1 MRKAIIDLSRGLTLN
16 YSELSVP
23 FVIKR
28 LPLWPKPGEGWAP
41 HPGIVPYDASA
52 LGYRPGDEF
61 IHSDTSGLLV
71 ARRGTRLI
79 VRDLLRGEVATGT
92 PDFVGDI
99 PLGVVLPRTG
109 WYRSRQSYIFP
120 GAPGATGINLRP
132 LRVVSGSLDT
142 GSYRI
147 WALTYGRLPT
157 GLLFLWYSVLTATL
171 GANGGLEIK
180 LAEKPRQ
187 RVVRLY
193 VQRRLGN
200 WTPLTYLGELTG
212 DEDAFVY
219 TSHLQEGAAEEIAV
233 AKAIGQHAA
242 YYNGRYFYQADK
254 LTVLGRGAQGQE
266 GGGSG
271 GGSGG
276 GPGNR
281 PNSGFFLTYEDGLL
295 ISEVVENASPLKFAP
310 FGEWDAGV
318 ETEGG
323 LFVAVRVDGETHI
336 YHTLSGRGYNA
347 WSLVYKLPTAVQ
359 MRWAA
364 ASPSRVVFVA
374 DGQALVGNLSN
385 YQSPAGWRQVTLPVS
400 TPIRRLMW
408 TSGGQF
414 AAIVDGKLLLGG
426 ADGTS
431 WRVEA
436 PPTTGDFN
444 TFTEWKDFTYARRP
458 GKFFIL
464 AAQPFGGGEF
474 FIRTLTFNGNTWTSH
489 DFPKANNQN
498 NVVHRRF
505 ATVWSDGDNIIGFGL
520 GVKGQWYWDACIF
533 FAYPIAEMDWFGF
546 FRADQFPR
554 GCAGGDFLGEAKVV
568 PPARLWSNNDS
579 DDYGTLHKWEGG
591 VGGAFV
597 RGSRYR
603 LWAIRYNT
611 STRRVEVYNPDSP
624 VSVKGVPV
632 LLRNQVL
639 LGNFPER
646 NYRYAGDSLGYV
658 PAFASVNHGD
668 IAYANVFAFMRL
680 GDNLTARRFN
690 LEGVPFST
698 VGPLGVANEN
708 GNAAVLVRYYSALT
722 NPPTEVLLVG
732 QPPSFAQVNLG
743 TAPGPL
749 APEYVYNGIRTDGTK
764 VYYTNRYRTFVV
776 SGANVQS
783 YNVGGASVVTNGSKW
798 YVVGQTGVNEI
809 TSSGLLPRSTGAYIG
824 AVDGSGVIYGV
835 RASGTSLEVVEINTT
850 TWATTSLGTIPGTS
864 FRGGYVINDVL
875 TIATYDG
882 STLRVMFYDN
892 GWKTAYSIN
901 TPHPVVG
908 FLGGPVSPGGDPG
921 SPGGDPGSPGGGGN
935 EGGGSGVAADIAYQV
950 ELPPNT
956 IVWTDVG
963 YINQTTPYAYQTF
976 VPRTSASVTAITE
989 HPAGVMVFME
999 NEAFIMT
1006 GRFTSLADTRV
1017 SLYPQAVGADRGAR
1031 ITRVGSVIF
1040 TTWNGRLFAL
1050 GDGEVS
1056 LISRELTDDSPFVAV
1071 AYDPVHAMLV
1081 ARKANGR
1088 TYRYD
1093 VVRRVWFDD
1102 IDSTLDLVQLADG
1115 ALYVRQ
1121 YTDENSETRV
1131 GLFRLAGEY
1140 ERVDDNPLYYR
1151 PRPEVWIESARMHIV
1166 GNAVDLT
1173 PIKRLRAI
1181 YLQMR
1186 SEGPPNPHIEVYNE
1200 AGALVAGGDMIPT
1213 LTSNTF
1219 GIGRY
1224 HFRFP
1229 PVVTFAPERIAISFA
1244 GVKFI
1249 LANDIEVHY
1258 EARER
1263 RI

>member
-1 MRKAIIDLSRGLTLN
+1 MRKAIIDLRQGLTLN

-71 ARRGTRLI
+71 AKRGTELI
-79 VRDLLRGEVATGT
+79 VRDLLRGEVAAGT
-92 PDFVGDI
+92 PDFVGDT
-99 PLGVVLPRTG
+99 PLGAVLPRTG

-120 GAPGATGINLRP
+120 GASGATGINLRP
-132 LRVVSGSLDT
+132 LKAIAGGLDS

-147 WALTYGRLPT
+147 WALTYERLPT

-180 LAEKPRQ
+180 LAESPGQ

-193 VQRRLGN
+193 VQRLLGN

-212 DEDAFVY
+212 DKDTFIY
-219 TSHLQEGAAEEIAV
+219 TSHLQEGAAEKIAIT
-233 AKAIGQHAA
+233 KAIGQHAA
-242 YYNGRYFYQADK
+242 YYNGRYFYQSDK
-254 LTVLGRGAQGQE
+254 LTVLGRGAQDQA
-266 GGGSG
+266 GGGG
-271 GGSGG
+271 GG
-276 GPGNR
+276 GPGGPPGAR
-281 PNSGFFLTYEDGLL
+281 PTSGFFLTYQDGLL

-310 FGEWDAGV
+310 FGVWDAGV
-318 ETEGG
+318 ETEQG

-336 YHTLSGRGYNA
+336 YHTPSGRGYNA
-347 WSLVYKLPTAVQ
+347 WSLVYKLNTPVQ

-385 YQSPAGWRQVTLPVS
+385 YRSPAGWRQVTLPVS
-400 TPIRRLMW
+400 TPVKRLMW

-414 AAIVDGKLLLGG
+414 AAIVDGALLLGG

-431 WRVEA
+431 WEVKA
-436 PPTTGDFN
+436 PPATGDFA

-458 GKFFIL
+458 GRFFIL
-464 AAQPFGGGEF
+464 AAQPLGGGEF
-474 FIRTLTFNGNTWTSH
+474 FLRTFTFNGNTWTSH
-489 DFPKANNQN
+489 DLPKPANLNG
-498 NVVHRRF
+498 VVHRRL
-505 ATVWSDGDNIIGFGL
+505 ATVWSDGDNIVGFGL
-520 GVKGQWYWDACIF
+520 GVKGQTYWDACLPVPVG
-533 FAYPIAEMDWFGF
+533 APEMDWFGF

-554 GCAGGDFLGEAKVV
+554 GCDGGDFLGEAKVV
-568 PPARLWSNNDS
+568 PPARLWSSNDA
-579 DDYGTLHKWEGG
+579 DDYGALHKWEGG

-597 RGSRYR
+597 RGGQYR
-603 LWAIRYNT
+603 RWLIRYNT
-611 STRRVEVYNPDSP
+611 STRRVEVFNPEP
-624 VSVKGVPV
+624 PLNTKGAPI
-632 LLRNQVL
+632 LLRNQL
-639 LGNFPER
+639 YITNSPTQ
-646 NYRYAGDSLGYV
+646 NYRYAPILGDTPG
-658 PAFASVNHGD
+658 FASINQGD
-668 IAYANVFAFMRL
+668 IAYATTGAFVRL
-680 GDNLTARRFN
+680 GENLLAQRFN
-690 LEGVPFST
+690 LEGVPYSS

-708 GNAAVLVRYYSALT
+708 GNAAVLVRYYSTLA

-749 APEYVYNGIRTDGTK
+749 APEYVYNGIRTDGIK
-764 VYYTNRYRTFVV
+764 VYYTNQYRTYVV
-776 SGANVQS
+776 NGANVQA
-783 YNVGGASVVTNGSKW
+783 YNVGGASVVSDGSRW
-798 YVVGQTGVNEI
+798 YVVGQTGINEI
-809 TSSGLLPRSTGAYIG
+809 TSSGLIPKSAEAYVG

-835 RASGTSLEVVEINTT
+835 KASGTSLEVVKINTT

-892 GWKTAYSIN
+892 GWKTAYPLD

-908 FLGGPVSPGGDPG
+908 FLGGPVPPGDGGDSG
-921 SPGGDPGSPGGGGN
+921 GGDQ
-935 EGGGSGVAADIAYQV
+935 VADIAYQV
-950 ELPPNT
+950 DLPPNT

-963 YINQTTPYAYQTF
+963 YINQTTPYAYQTL

-1017 SLYPQAVGADRGAR
+1017 SLYPQAVGADNGAR

-1056 LISRELTDDSPFVAV
+1056 LISRELTDDSPFMAV
-1071 AYDPVHAMLV
+1071 GYDPVHAMLV
-1081 ARKANGR
+1081 ARKENGR

-1093 VVRRVWFDD
+1093 IVRKVWFDD
-1102 IDSTLDLVQLADG
+1102 IDGTLDLVQLADG
-1115 ALYVRQ
+1115 VLYVRQ

-1173 PIKRLRAI
+1173 PVKRLRAI

-1200 AGALVAGGDMIPT
+1200 TGALVAGGDMIPT

-1219 GIGRY
+1219 GIARY

-1229 PVVTFAPERIAISFA
+1229 PVITFAPERIAISFA

-1258 EARER
+1258 EGRER

>member
-1 MRKAIIDLSRGLTLN
+1 VRKAIISLSRGLTLN

-41 HPGIVPYDASA
+41 HPGIVPFDESA
-52 LGYRPGDEF
+52 LEYQPGDEF
-61 IHSDTSGLLV
+61 IHSDTSGLVV
-71 ARRGTRLI
+71 AKRGSELI
-79 VRDLLRGEVATGT
+79 VRDLLRGEVARGT
-92 PDFVGDI
+92 PDFVGNT

-109 WYRSRQSYIFP
+109 WYRSRQAYIFP
-120 GAPGATGINLRP
+120 GTPGATGINLRP
-132 LRVVSGSLDT
+132 LKVINGSLGG

-147 WALTYGRLPT
+147 WALTYERLQT
-157 GLLFLWYSVLTATL
+157 GLLFLWYSVLTATIS
-171 GANGGLEIK
+171 GGLEIK
-180 LAEKPRQ
+180 LAEKPGQ

-193 VQRRLGN
+193 VQRLLGN

-212 DEDAFVY
+212 DEDTFTY
-219 TSHLQEGAAEEIAV
+219 TSHLQEGAAEEIAFT
-233 AKAIGQHAA
+233 KAVGRHAA
-242 YYNGRYFYQADK
+242 YYNGRYFYQSDK
-254 LTVLGRGAQGQE
+254 LTVLGRGTQE
-266 GGGSG
+266 QAGRGPGEP
-271 GGSGG
+271 
-276 GPGNR
+276 PGNR
-281 PNSGFFLTYEDGLL
+281 PTSGFFLTYQDGLL

-318 ETEGG
+318 ETEQGI
-323 LFVAVRVDGETHI
+323 FVAVRVDGETHI
-336 YHTLSGRGYNA
+336 YHTPSGRGDNA
-347 WSLVYKLPTAVQ
+347 WSLVYKLNTPVR

-374 DGQALVGNLSN
+374 DGLALVGNLSN
-385 YQSPAGWRQVTLPVS
+385 YQSSAGWRQVTLPVS
-400 TPIRRLMW
+400 TSIKRLMW

-426 ADGTS
+426 ADGTN

-436 PPTTGDFN
+436 PPAIGDFR
-444 TFTEWKDFTYARRP
+444 TFTEWKDFTYAARP

-464 AAQPFGGGEF
+464 AAQPIGGGEF
-474 FIRTLTFNGNTWTSH
+474 YLRTFTFNGNTWTSH
-489 DFPKANNQN
+489 DLPHPANLKRA
-498 NVVHRRF
+498 VHRRL
-505 ATVWSDGDNIIGFGL
+505 ATIWSDGNNMIGFGL
-520 GVKGQWYWDACIF
+520 GVKGQWYEDACSPF
-533 FAYPIAEMDWFGF
+533 PVSAPEMDWFGF
-546 FRADQFPR
+546 YRADQFPR
-554 GCAGGDFLGEAKVV
+554 GCDGRDFLGEAKVR
-568 PPARLWSNNDS
+568 PARLWSNNDS
-579 DDYGTLHKWEGG
+579 DDYGTLYKWDGG

-597 RGSRYR
+597 RGGQYR
-603 LWAIRYNT
+603 RWLIRYNT
-611 STRRVEVYNPDSP
+611 STRRVEVFNPEP
-624 VSVKGVPV
+624 PLNTKGAPI
-632 LLRNQVL
+632 LLRSQLYIVNS
-639 LGNFPER
+639 PTR
-646 NYRYAGDSLGYV
+646 NYRYAAVLGDV
-658 PAFASVNHGD
+658 PGFASVNHGD
-668 IAYANVFAFMRL
+668 IAYATTNAFMRL
-680 GDNLTARRFN
+680 GVNLVARRFN
-690 LEGVPFST
+690 LEGVPYSS
-698 VGPLGVANEN
+698 VEPLGIANEN
-708 GNAAVLVRYYSALT
+708 GNTAVLIRYYSTLT
-722 NPPTEVLLVG
+722 NPPTETLLVG
-732 QPPSFAQVNLG
+732 NPPSFAQVNLG

-749 APEYVYNGIRTDGTK
+749 PPEHVYNGIRTDGMK
-764 VYYTNRYRTFVV
+764 VYYTNQYRTFVV
-776 SGANVQS
+776 NGAEVQS
-783 YNVGGASVVTNGSKW
+783 YNVGGVSVVSDGSRW

-809 TSSGLLPRSTGAYIG
+809 TSSGLIPKSTDAYVG

-835 RASGTSLEVVEINTT
+835 KASGAGLEVVEIDTT

-864 FRGGYVINDVL
+864 FRGGYIINGVL

-882 STLRVMFYDN
+882 STLRVMFYDE
-892 GWKTAYSIN
+892 GWKTAYSLN

-908 FLGGPVSPGGDPG
+908 FIGGPVP
-921 SPGGDPGSPGGGGN
+921 PGGGGS
-935 EGGGSGVAADIAYQV
+935 GSGGEAADFAYQV
-950 ELPPNT
+950 DLPPNT

-976 VPRTSASVTAITE
+976 VPRTSNSVTAITE

-1017 SLYPQAVGADRGAR
+1017 SLYPRAVGADEGAR

-1040 TTWNGRLFAL
+1040 TVWNGRLFAI
-1050 GDGEVS
+1050 GDGEVA

-1081 ARKANGR
+1081 ARKENGR

-1102 IDSTLDLVQLADG
+1102 IDGTLDLVQLADG
-1115 ALYVRQ
+1115 VLYVRE
-1121 YTDENSETRV
+1121 YTAEGSEPRV
-1131 GLFRLAGEY
+1131 GLFRLAGEN

-1151 PRPEVWIESARMHIV
+1151 PRPEVWIESVRMHV
-1166 GNAVDLT
+1166 AGNAIDLT
-1173 PIKRLRAI
+1173 PVKRLRAI

-1200 AGALVAGGDMIPT
+1200 AGALVAAGDMIPT
-1213 LTSNTF
+1213 LTSNPF
-1219 GIGRY
+1219 GIARY

-1229 PVVTFAPERIAISFA
+1229 PVITFAPERIAVSFA

>member
-52 LGYRPGDEF
+52 LEYRPGDEF
-61 IHSDTSGLLV
+61 IHSDTSGLFV
-71 ARRGTRLI
+71 AKRGTELI
-79 VRDLLRGEVATGT
+79 VRDLLRGEVAAGT
-92 PDFVGDI
+92 PDFVGGT

-109 WYRSRQSYIFP
+109 WYRSRQGYIFP

-132 LRVVSGSLDT
+132 LRVVSGSLDAGT
-142 GSYRI
+142 YRI
-147 WALTYGRLPT
+147 WALTYRRLPT

-180 LAEKPRQ
+180 LAEKPGQ
-187 RVVRLY
+187 RVVKLY
-193 VQRRLGN
+193 VQRLLGN
-200 WTPLTYLGELTG
+200 RTPLTYLGELTG
-212 DEDAFVY
+212 DEDTFTY

-242 YYNGRYFYQADK
+242 YYNGRYFYQSDK
-254 LTVLGRGAQGQE
+254 LTVLGRGAQDQA
-266 GGGSG
+266 
-271 GGSGG
+271 GG
-276 GPGNR
+276 GPGEGVGNR
-281 PNSGFFLTYEDGLL
+281 PTSGFFLTYQDGLL
-295 ISEVVENASPLKFAP
+295 ISEVVESASPLKFAP

-318 ETEGG
+318 ETEQG

-336 YHTLSGRGYNA
+336 YHTPPGRGYNA
-347 WSLVYKLPTAVQ
+347 WSLVYRFPTPVQ

-374 DGQALVGNLSN
+374 DGLALVGNLSN
-385 YQSPAGWRQVTLPVS
+385 YRSPTGWRRVTLPVS
-400 TPIRRLMW
+400 TPIKRLIW

-414 AAIVDGKLLLGG
+414 AAIVDGALLLGG

-431 WRVEA
+431 WRIEA

-444 TFTEWKDFTYARRP
+444 THREWKDFAYARRP

-464 AAQPFGGGEF
+464 AAEPRGGGEF
-474 FIRTLTFNGNTWTSH
+474 FLRVFIFDGNTWTSH
-489 DFPKANNQN
+489 QPKFRVRGLFSTVHLR
-498 NVVHRRF
+498 NVVFRRF
-505 ATVWSDGDNIIGFGL
+505 ATIWSDGDNILGTGF
-520 GVKGQWYWDACIF
+520 GVKGGWYPLACATDAAF
-533 FAYPIAEMDWFGF
+533 TSEQDWFGF
-546 FRADQFPR
+546 FRADQYPLECSGNDILAEMR
-554 GCAGGDFLGEAKVV
+554 VS
-568 PPARLWSNNDS
+568 PARLWSSSDT

-591 VGGAFV
+591 LGGAFV
-597 RGSRYR
+597 RGSQYR
-603 LWAIRYNT
+603 RWLIRYNT
-611 STRRVEVYNPDSP
+611 STGRGEVYDPDSP
-624 VSVKGVPV
+624 VNVKGVPV
-632 LLRNQVL
+632 LLRSQVW
-639 LGNFPER
+639 LGNLPGR
-646 NYRYAGDSLGYV
+646 NYRYAGDGLGYV

-668 IAYANVFAFMRL
+668 IVYANVSAFVRL
-680 GDNLTARRFN
+680 GENLIARRFN
-690 LEGVPFST
+690 LEGVPFSL

-708 GNAAVLVRYYSALT
+708 GNVAVLVRYYSALT
-722 NPPTEVLLVG
+722 NPPTERLLVG

-749 APEYVYNGIRTDGTK
+749 TPEYVYNGIRTDGTK
-764 VYYTNRYRTFVV
+764 VYYTNRYKTFVV
-776 SGANVQS
+776 SGADVRS
-783 YNVGGASVVTNGSKW
+783 YNVGGASVVTDGSRW
-798 YVVGQTGVNEI
+798 YVVGQTGINEI
-809 TSSGLLPRSTGAYIG
+809 TSSGLLPKSTEAYIG
-824 AVDGSGVIYGV
+824 AVDGPGVIYGV
-835 RASGTSLEVVEINTT
+835 KASGGSLEVVEINTT

-864 FRGGYVINDVL
+864 FRGGYVVNDVL

-908 FLGGPVSPGGDPG
+908 FMGGPVS
-921 SPGGDPGSPGGGGN
+921 SGGGG
-935 EGGGSGVAADIAYQV
+935 GGEVADFAYQID
-950 ELPPNT
+950 LPPNT

-963 YINQTTPYAYQTF
+963 YINQTAPYAYQTF

-1017 SLYPQAVGADRGAR
+1017 SLYPQAVGADKGAR
-1031 ITRVGSVIF
+1031 ITRVGSIIF
-1040 TTWNGRLFAL
+1040 TIWNGRLFAL

-1056 LISRELTDDSPFVAV
+1056 LISRELTDDSPFVAI

-1081 ARKANGR
+1081 ARKENGR

-1093 VVRRVWFDD
+1093 VVRKVWFDD
-1102 IDSTLDLVQLADG
+1102 IDGTLDLAQLADG
-1115 ALYVRQ
+1115 VLYVRA
-1121 YTDENSETRV
+1121 YTDDNSEERV

-1140 ERVDDNPLYYR
+1140 ERVGDNPLYYR
-1151 PRPEVWIESARMHIV
+1151 PRPEIWIESARMHIV
-1166 GNAVDLT
+1166 GNTIDLT
-1173 PIKRLRAI
+1173 PIKRLRAV

-1200 AGALVAGGDMIPT
+1200 AGALVASGDMIPT

-1229 PVVTFAPERIAISFA
+1229 PVVTFAPERIIISFA
-1244 GVKFI
+1244 GIRFI
-1249 LANDIEVHY
+1249 LANDIEAHY
-1258 EARER
+1258 EARQR

>member
-1 MRKAIIDLSRGLTLN
+1 MRKAIISLSRGLTLN

-41 HPGIVPYDASA
+41 HPGIVPFDEGS

-61 IHSDTSGLLV
+61 IHSDTSGLVV
-71 ARRGTRLI
+71 AKRGTGLI

-92 PDFVGDI
+92 PDFVGDT

-120 GAPGATGINLRP
+120 GAPGSAGINLRP
-132 LRVVSGSLDT
+132 LRAIPGNLDA

-147 WALTYGRLPT
+147 WALTYERLQT

-171 GANGGLEIK
+171 GSNGGLEIK
-180 LAEKPRQ
+180 LAEAPGQ

-193 VQRRLGN
+193 VQRLLGN

-212 DEDAFVY
+212 DEDTLTY
-219 TSHLQEGAAEEIAV
+219 TSHLQEGAAEEIAITR
-233 AKAIGQHAA
+233 AIGRHAA

-254 LTVLGRGAQGQE
+254 LTVLGRGAQGGATAGP
-266 GGGSG
+266 GGP
-271 GGSGG
+271 
-276 GPGNR
+276 PGNR
-281 PNSGFFLTYEDGLL
+281 PTSGFFLTYEDGLL

-310 FGEWDAGV
+310 FGVWDAGV
-318 ETEGG
+318 ETEQG

-336 YHTLSGRGYNA
+336 YHTPSGRGYNA
-347 WSLVYKLPTAVQ
+347 WSLVYKLPTPVQ

-385 YQSPAGWRQVTLPVS
+385 YQSSAGWRQVTLPVS
-400 TPIRRLMW
+400 TPIKRLMW

-414 AAIVDGKLLLGG
+414 AAIVDGALLLGG

-431 WRVEA
+431 WQVKA
-436 PPTTGDFN
+436 PPSTGDFA
-444 TFTEWKDFTYARRP
+444 TFTDWKDFAYAARP

-464 AAQPFGGGEF
+464 AARPLGGGEF
-474 FIRTLTFNGNTWTSH
+474 FLRTLTFDGNAWASY
-489 DFPKANNQN
+489 DFPKPANLNG
-498 NVVHRRF
+498 VVHRRL
-505 ATVWSDGDNIIGFGL
+505 ATVWSDGDNTIGFGL
-520 GVKGQWYWDACIF
+520 GVKGQTYWDACL
-533 FAYPIAEMDWFGF
+533 PVPVGTLEMDWFGF

-554 GCAGGDFLGEAKVV
+554 GCSGGDFLGEAKVI
-568 PPARLWSNNDS
+568 PPARLWSSNDA
-579 DDYGTLHKWEGG
+579 DDYGALHKWEGG

-597 RGSRYR
+597 RGGQYR
-603 LWAIRYNT
+603 RWLIRYNA

-624 VSVKGVPV
+624 VNIKGVPI
-632 LLRNQVL
+632 LLRSQVWHA
-639 LGNFPER
+639 NYPER
-646 NYRYAGDSLGYV
+646 NYRYTGDSLGNV
-658 PAFASVNHGD
+658 PGFASVNHGD
-668 IAYANVFAFMRL
+668 IAYATASAFMRL
-680 GDNLTARRFN
+680 GENLTARRFN
-690 LEGVPFST
+690 LEGVPFSL
-698 VGPLGVANEN
+698 VGPLGIANEN
-708 GNAAVLVRYYSALT
+708 GNAAVLIRYYSTLA

-743 TAPGPL
+743 MAPGPL
-749 APEYVYNGIRTDGTK
+749 PPEHVYNGIRTDGMK
-764 VYYTNRYRTFVV
+764 VYYTNQYKTFVV
-776 SGANVQS
+776 NGADVQS
-783 YNVGGASVVTNGSKW
+783 YNVGGVSVVTDGSRW
-798 YVVGQTGVNEI
+798 YVVGQTGINEI
-809 TSSGLLPRSTGAYIG
+809 TSSGLIPKSTEAYVG
-824 AVDGSGVIYGV
+824 AVDGPGVIYGV
-835 RASGTSLEVVEINTT
+835 KVSGANLEVLEINTT

-875 TIATYDG
+875 TMATYDG
-882 STLRVMFYDN
+882 SVLRVMFYDG

-908 FLGGPVSPGGDPG
+908 FMGGSLSSGGD
-921 SPGGDPGSPGGGGN
+921 GGGEAG
-935 EGGGSGVAADIAYQV
+935 DLAYQV
-950 ELPPNT
+950 DLPPNT
-956 IVWTDVG
+956 TVWTDVG
-963 YINQTTPYAYQTF
+963 HINQTTPYAYHTF
-976 VPRTSASVTAITE
+976 VPRTSTSVTAITE

-1006 GRFTSLADTRV
+1006 GRFTGLSDTRV
-1017 SLYPQAVGADRGAR
+1017 GLYPQAVGADKGTR
-1031 ITRVGSVIF
+1031 ITRVGSTIF
-1040 TTWNGRLFAL
+1040 TTWSGRLFAL
-1050 GDGEVS
+1050 GDGEVG
-1056 LISRELTDDSPFVAV
+1056 LISRELTDDSPFVGV
-1071 AYDPVHAMLV
+1071 AYDPVNAMLV
-1081 ARKANGR
+1081 ARKENGR

-1093 VVRRVWFDD
+1093 VVRKVWFDD
-1102 IDSTLDLVQLADG
+1102 IDGTLDLVQLADG
-1115 ALYVRQ
+1115 VLYVRA
-1121 YTDENSETRV
+1121 YVDPDSGEDGV
-1131 GLFRLAGEY
+1131 GLFRLAGEN
-1140 ERVDDNPLYYR
+1140 ERVEDNPLYYR
-1151 PRPEVWIESARMHIV
+1151 PRPEIWIESVRMHML
-1166 GNAVDLT
+1166 GNAIDLT
-1173 PIKRLRAI
+1173 PVKRIRAI

-1200 AGALVAGGDMIPT
+1200 AGTLVAGGDMIPT

-1229 PVVTFAPERIAISFA
+1229 PVITFAPERIIISFS
-1244 GVKFI
+1244 GVRFI

-1258 EARER
+1258 EARQR

>member
-1 MRKAIIDLSRGLTLN
+1 MRKAIISLSRGLTLN

-41 HPGIVPYDASA
+41 HPGIAPYDQSA
-52 LGYRPGDEF
+52 LGYQPGDEF
-61 IHSDTSGLLV
+61 IHSDTSGLVV
-71 ARRGTRLI
+71 AKRGTELI

-92 PDFVGDI
+92 PEFAGDTPVGA
-99 PLGVVLPRTG
+99 VLPRTG
-109 WYRSRQSYIFP
+109 WYRSRQDYIFP
-120 GAPGATGINLRP
+120 GASGSTGVNLRP
-132 LRVVSGSLDT
+132 LKTTSGNLDP
-142 GSYRI
+142 GSYRV
-147 WALTYGRLPT
+147 WALTYERLQT

-171 GANGGLEIK
+171 GSNGGLEIK
-180 LAEKPRQ
+180 LAEKPGQ

-193 VQRRLGN
+193 VQRLLGN

-212 DEDAFVY
+212 DEDTFTY
-219 TSHLQEGAAEEIAV
+219 TSHLQEGVAEEIAV
-233 AKAIGQHAA
+233 AKAIGRHAA

-254 LTVLGRGAQGQE
+254 LTVLGRGAREQTG
-266 GGGSG
+266 
-271 GGSGG
+271 GG
-276 GPGNR
+276 GPGGPPGNH
-281 PNSGFFLTYEDGLL
+281 PASGFFLTYQDGLL

-318 ETEGG
+318 ETEQG

-336 YHTLSGRGYNA
+336 YHTPSGRGYNA
-347 WSLVYKLPTAVQ
+347 WSLVYKLNTPVQ

-374 DGQALVGNLSN
+374 DGLALVGNLSN
-385 YQSPAGWRQVTLPVS
+385 YQSSAGWRQVTLPLS
-400 TPIRRLMW
+400 TPIKRLMW

-414 AAIVDGKLLLGG
+414 AAIVDGYLLLGG

-431 WRVEA
+431 WEA
-436 PPTTGDFN
+436 KPPPTGGDFS
-444 TFTEWKDFTYARRP
+444 TFTEWKDFTYARKP

-464 AAQPFGGGEF
+464 AAQPLGGGDF
-474 FIRTLTFNGNTWTSH
+474 FLRVFIFDGNTWSSH
-489 DFPKANNQN
+489 WPK
-498 NVVHRRF
+498 VSFVYPPPFYRVFVSGIVHRRF
-505 ATVWSDGDNIIGFGL
+505 ATIWSDGDNTLGLGF
-520 GVKGQWYWDACIF
+520 GVKGGSYWIDCGLGSASLSDG
-533 FAYPIAEMDWFGF
+533 DWFGF
-546 FRADQFPR
+546 FKADQFPKR
-554 GCAGGDFLGEAKVV
+554 CSSDDILGETYLN
-568 PPARLWSNNDS
+568 PPARLWSSNDS
-579 DDYGTLHKWEGG
+579 DDYGILHKWGG
-591 VGGAFV
+591 GLGGAFV
-597 RGSRYR
+597 RGGQYR
-603 LWAIRYNT
+603 RWLIMYNT
-611 STRRVEVYNPDSP
+611 STGRVEVYNPDSP
-624 VSVKGVPV
+624 VNIKGVPI
-632 LLRNQVL
+632 LLRSQVWHANYPEQNYKYMGAG
-639 LGNFPER
+639 LG
-646 NYRYAGDSLGYV
+646 DV
-658 PAFASVNHGD
+658 PGFASVNHGD
-668 IAYANVFAFMRL
+668 IAYATASAFMRL
-680 GDNLTARRFN
+680 GENLIAQRFN

-708 GNAAVLVRYYSALT
+708 GNTAILIRYYSSLS
-722 NPPTEVLLVG
+722 NPPTEILLVG
-732 QPPSFAQVNLG
+732 NPPSFAQVNLG
-743 TAPGPL
+743 TVPGPL
-749 APEYVYNGIRTDGTK
+749 PPEYIYNGIRTDGTN
-764 VYYTNRYRTFVV
+764 VYYTNQYRTFVV
-776 SGANVQS
+776 NGADVQS
-783 YNVGGASVVTNGSKW
+783 YNVGGVSVATDGSKW
-798 YVVGQTGVNEI
+798 YVVGQAGVNEI
-809 TSSGLLPRSTGAYIG
+809 TSSGLIPKSADAYVG

-835 RASGTSLEVVEINTT
+835 KVSGTSLEVVEINTT

-864 FRGGYVINDVL
+864 FRGGYIINGVL

-882 STLRVMFYDN
+882 STLRVMFYDG

-901 TPHPVVG
+901 TPHPIVG
-908 FLGGPVSPGGDPG
+908 FMGGTVPP
-921 SPGGDPGSPGGGGN
+921 
-935 EGGGSGVAADIAYQV
+935 GGGSGGGGGGEAAGFTYQV
-950 ELPPNT
+950 DLPPNT
-956 IVWTDVG
+956 IVWTEVG
-963 YINQTTPYAYQTF
+963 HINQTTPYAYQTF

-999 NEAFIMT
+999 NEAYIMT
-1006 GRFTSLADTRV
+1006 GRFTSLSDTRV

-1031 ITRVGSVIF
+1031 ITRVGSAIF

-1081 ARKANGR
+1081 ARKENGR

-1093 VVRRVWFDD
+1093 VVRKVWFDD
-1102 IDSTLDLVQLADG
+1102 IDSTLNLVQMADG
-1115 ALYVRQ
+1115 VLYVR
-1121 YTDENSETRV
+1121 YYATDSSGLQI
-1131 GLFRLAGEY
+1131 GLFRLAGEN
-1140 ERVDDNPLYYR
+1140 ERVNDNPLYYR

-1166 GNAVDLT
+1166 GNAIDLT
-1173 PIKRLRAI
+1173 PVKRLRAV
-1181 YLQMR
+1181 YLQMK

-1200 AGALVAGGDMIPT
+1200 SGALVAAGDMVPT
-1213 LTSNTF
+1213 LTSNTS

>member
-1 MRKAIIDLSRGLTLN
+1 MRKAILSLSQGLTLN

-52 LGYRPGDEF
+52 LGYQPGDEF

-71 ARRGTRLI
+71 AKRGTELI
-79 VRDLLRGEVATGT
+79 VRDLLRGEVAAGT
-92 PDFVGDI
+92 PDFVGDT
-99 PLGVVLPRTG
+99 PLGAVLPRTG

-120 GAPGATGINLRP
+120 GASGSTGINLRP
-132 LRVVSGSLDT
+132 LRATSGNLDS
-142 GSYRI
+142 GSYRV
-147 WALTYGRLPT
+147 WALTYERLPT

-171 GANGGLEIK
+171 GADGGLEIK
-180 LAEKPRQ
+180 LAEKPGQ
-187 RVVRLY
+187 RVVKLY
-193 VQRRLGN
+193 VQRFLGN

-212 DEDAFVY
+212 DEDTFTY
-219 TSHLQEGAAEEIAV
+219 TSHLQEGAAEEIAFT
-233 AKAIGQHAA
+233 KAIGQHAA
-242 YYNGRYFYQADK
+242 YYNGRYFYQSDK
-254 LTVLGRGAQGQE
+254 LTVLGRGARGQA
-266 GGGSG
+266 
-271 GGSGG
+271 GG
-276 GPGNR
+276 GPGEGVGNR
-281 PNSGFFLTYEDGLL
+281 PTSGFFLTYQDGLL
-295 ISEVVENASPLKFAP
+295 ISEVIENASPLKFAP

-318 ETEGG
+318 ETEEG

-336 YHTLSGRGYNA
+336 YHTPSGRGYNA
-347 WSLVYKLPTAVQ
+347 WSLVYKLNMPVQ

-374 DGQALVGNLSN
+374 NGLALVGNLSN
-385 YQSPAGWRQVTLPVS
+385 YRSPAGWRQVTLPVS
-400 TPIRRLMW
+400 TPVKRLMW

-414 AAIVDGKLLLGG
+414 AAIVDGALLLGG

-431 WRVEA
+431 WEVKA
-436 PPTTGDFN
+436 PPATGDFA

-464 AAQPFGGGEF
+464 AARPLGGGEF
-474 FIRTLTFNGNTWTSH
+474 FLRTLTFNGNTWTSH
-489 DFPKANNQN
+489 DFPKPANLNG
-498 NVVHRRF
+498 VVHRRL
-505 ATVWSDGDNIIGFGL
+505 ATVWSDGDNIVGFGL
-520 GVKGQWYWDACIF
+520 GVKGQTYWDACL
-533 FAYPIAEMDWFGF
+533 PIPVGAPEMDWFGF

-554 GCAGGDFLGEAKVV
+554 GCAGGDFLGEAKVI
-568 PPARLWSNNDS
+568 PPARLWSSNDA
-579 DDYGTLHKWEGG
+579 DDYGALHKWEGG
-591 VGGAFV
+591 LGGAFV
-597 RGSRYR
+597 RGSQYR
-603 LWAIRYNT
+603 RWLIRYNT
-611 STRRVEVYNPDSP
+611 STGRVEVYSPDSP
-624 VSVKGVPV
+624 VNIKGVPV
-632 LLRNQVL
+632 LLRNQVW
-639 LGNFPER
+639 LGNLPER
-646 NYRYAGDSLGYV
+646 SYRYAGDSLGYV

-668 IAYANVFAFMRL
+668 IAYANVSAFMRL
-680 GDNLTARRFN
+680 GDNLTTRRFN

-708 GNAAVLVRYYSALT
+708 GNAAVLVRYYSALA
-722 NPPTEVLLVG
+722 NPPTEVLLMG

-764 VYYTNRYRTFVV
+764 VYYTNQYKTFVV
-776 SGANVQS
+776 NGADVQS
-783 YNVGGASVVTNGSKW
+783 YSVGGASVVTNGSRW
-798 YVVGQTGVNEI
+798 YVVGQTGINEI
-809 TSSGLLPRSTGAYIG
+809 TSSGLLPRSAEPYVG

-835 RASGTSLEVVEINTT
+835 KASGTSLEVLEINTT

-864 FRGGYVINDVL
+864 FRGGYIINDVL

-882 STLRVMFYDN
+882 TKLRVVFYDN
-892 GWKTAYSIN
+892 GWKTAYSLD
-901 TPHPVVG
+901 TPHPIVG
-908 FLGGPVSPGGDPG
+908 FMGGPVAS
-921 SPGGDPGSPGGGGN
+921 GGGGD
-935 EGGGSGVAADIAYQV
+935 EEGGSGEAADFAHQV
-950 ELPPNT
+950 ELPLNT

-963 YINQTTPYAYQTF
+963 YINQTTPYSYQTF
-976 VPRTSASVTAITE
+976 VPRTSTGVTAITE

-999 NEAFIMT
+999 NEAYVMT

-1031 ITRVGSVIF
+1031 ITRVGSAIF
-1040 TTWNGRLFAL
+1040 ATWNGRLFAL

-1102 IDSTLDLVQLADG
+1102 IDGTLDLVQLADG
-1115 ALYVRQ
+1115 VLYVRQ
-1121 YTDENSETRV
+1121 YTDESSEERV

-1151 PRPEVWIESARMHIV
+1151 PRPEVWIESVRLHLV
-1166 GNAVDLT
+1166 GNTIDLT

-1200 AGALVAGGDMIPT
+1200 SGALVAGGDMIPT

-1219 GIGRY
+1219 GIARY

-1229 PVVTFAPERIAISFA
+1229 PVITFAPERIIISFA
-1244 GVKFI
+1244 GMRFI

-1258 EARER
+1258 EGRER